1 MSIVLHGFGL
11 GEIDSGSSLV
21 TYGLARDLD
30 QGETI
35 EQAVAS
41 TGIENLFVVD
51 FSAGQRKPTA
61 AEFRR
66 FKRLVAAM
74 QMGVDDVSLQ
84 VTAVP
89 EPASAGMLAERR
101 TSSSTPED
109 RTATLVPV

>member
-11 GEIDSGSSLV
+11 GEVDSGSSLV

-61 AEFRR
+61 AEFRLPSAWSLPC
-66 FKRLVAAM
+66 KWAACN
-74 QMGVDDVSLQ
+74 SEN
-84 VTAVP
+84 ARARRA
-89 EPASAGMLAERR
+89 ASNTGPSASR
-101 TSSSTPED
+101 
-109 RTATLVPV
+109 

>member
-66 FKRLVAAM
+66 FKRLVAAT
-74 QMGVDDVSLQ
+74 QLGGLQ
-84 VTAVP
+84 FRERKGKKGGIEYWAVR
-89 EPASAGMLAERR
+89 EPMIKKAA
-101 TSSSTPED
+101 
-109 RTATLVPV
+109 

>member
-30 QGETI
+30 EGETI

-41 TGIENLFVVD
+41 AGIENLFVVD
-51 FSAGQRKPTA
+51 FGAGQRKPTA

-66 FKRLVAAM
+66 FKRMVAAM
-74 QMGVDDVSLQ
+74 QMGSLQ
-84 VTAVP
+84 FRERKGKKGGIEYWAVR
-89 EPASAGMLAERR
+89 EPMIKKAA
-101 TSSSTPED
+101 
-109 RTATLVPV
+109 